1 MPTTKDRPI
10 TTRNQR
16 LEVKL
21 PPELLSQVREAARQR
36 GFTSANAFVRAAIA
50 NELKTGESALERTEQ
65 TIAASLN
72 RAMKEL
78 RSLHTASQANF
89 AITDGLVRL
98 FLSCIPEPDTRSR
111 DAVRKQAKLRYR
123 RFIQSVAKN
132 MTARNAI
139 RMGGA
144 EETDEG

>member
-1 MPTTKDRPI
+1 MPTTKERQKTP
-10 TTRNQR
+10 RNQR

-21 PPELLSQVREAARQR
+21 PPELLSQVREAARER

-50 NELKTGESALERTEQ
+50 NELKIGESALERTEQ

-72 RAMKEL
+72 RAMREL

-98 FLSCIPEPDTRSR
+98 FLSCIPEPDSRSR
-111 DAVRKQAKLRYR
+111 DVVRKQAKLRYR

-132 MTARNAI
+132 MTTRNAI
-139 RMGGA
+139 RLGT
-144 EETDEG
+144 EDPDEG

>member
-1 MPTTKDRPI
+1 MPTSEERQKTP
-10 TTRNQR
+10 RNQR

-78 RSLHTASQANF
+78 RSLHTASQASF

-98 FLSCIPEPDTRSR
+98 FLSCIPEPDSRSR

-132 MTARNAI
+132 MTARNVI
-139 RMGGA
+139 RLGT
-144 EETDEG
+144 EDPDEG

>member
-1 MPTTKDRPI
+1 MPTTKEGQKAP
-10 TTRNQR
+10 RNQR

-21 PPELLSQVREAARQR
+21 PPDLLSQVREAARQR

-72 RAMKEL
+72 RAMREL

-89 AITDGLVRL
+89 AISDGLVRL

-132 MTARNAI
+132 MTARNVI
-139 RMGGA
+139 RLGA
-144 EETDEG
+144 EEPDEG

>member
-1 MPTTKDRPI
+1 MPT
-10 TTRNQR
+10 NQR

-98 FLSCIPEPDTRSR
+98 FLSCIPEPDSRTR

-123 RFIQSVAKN
+123 RFVQSVAKN
-132 MTARNAI
+132 MTARNTI
-139 RMGGA
+139 RLGA
-144 EETDEG
+144 EEPDAG

>member
-1 MPTTKDRPI
+1 MPTTKERQKAP
-10 TTRNQR
+10 RSQR

-21 PPELLSQVREAARQR
+21 PPELLSQVREATRQR

-50 NELKTGESALERTEQ
+50 NELKSGESALERTEQ

-98 FLSCIPEPDTRSR
+98 FLACIPEPDTRSR

-139 RMGGA
+139 RLGA
-144 EETDEG
+144 EEPDEG

>member
-1 MPTTKDRPI
+1 MPTTKERQKIP
-10 TTRNQR
+10 RNQR

-89 AITDGLVRL
+89 AVTDGLVRL
-98 FLSCIPEPDTRSR
+98 FLSCIPEPDSRSR

-123 RFIQSVAKN
+123 RFIQSAAKN

-139 RMGGA
+139 RIDV
-144 EETDEG
+144 EEPDEG

>member
-1 MPTTKDRPI
+1 MPTTKERQK
-10 TTRNQR
+10 TLRNQR

-36 GFTSANAFVRAAIA
+36 GFTSANSFVRAAIA
-50 NELKTGESALERTEQ
+50 NELKTGESAFERTEQ

-98 FLSCIPEPDTRSR
+98 FLSCIPEPDSRSR

-139 RMGGA
+139 RLGA
-144 EETDEG
+144 EEPDEG